1 MLEWMS
7 EGVTNQFTGTKA
19 NPFELQHV
27 VLVQNMAELDAQM
40 AAIYED
46 PKIKTKY
53 RPRGAVVL
61 ATLEG
66 MSLGFSQE
74 LFVRWAEDPQNAV
87 VLPQRGPPGTLAHD
101 LFTRWW
107 DRVQTGQTAG
117 EPIKLADPISL
128 PKNTCIE
135 VTVKQRIPL
144 KGEELEEWTRQEAE
158 RVEREAARA
167 AMLKRGRTMLDNDDD
182 DTSSTGGSDDEGE
195 GRGGTRDVDSGAIAA
210 VDLEMER
217 LRSGQTFDLHV
228 RDRGRVGGFFR
239 QPQSHCMFPFQE
251 KRRRVD
257 EFGETYDVRQYMRE
271 FDTHGDEV
279 VRGAQQEPAKPGYGV
294 LDDDTNDDFD
304 ESVPTK
310 LLQDTR
316 RVHVRCRLSFVD
328 LEGRSDGRSVRNI
341 LVQLEPKRVVLVHGS
356 AAGTQMLADYCADPE
371 VAVTKEVYAPSVGEI
386 VNVSSGANAY
396 TVKLTDALLTKV

>member
-1 MLEWMS
+1 MSHPLFLLGRCARQTMQFAQSMLEWMA
-7 EGVTNQFTGTKA
+7 EGVTNQFTGTKT

-46 PKIKTKY
+46 PKIKSKY

-74 LFVRWAEDPQNAV
+74 LFVRWAEDAQNAV
-87 VLPQRGPPGTLAHD
+87 VLPQRGPPGSLARD

-107 DRVQTGQTAG
+107 GHVQTGQAASD
-117 EPIKLADPISL
+117 PIKLADPITLARST
-128 PKNTCIE
+128 KIS
-135 VTVKQRIPL
+135 VTVRQRIPL
-144 KGEELEEWTRQEAE
+144 KGAELEEWTRQEAE
-158 RVEREAARA
+158 RKEREAARA

-182 DTSSTGGSDDEGE
+182 DTSSTGGSDDEGDGRVGTAGRDE
-195 GRGGTRDVDSGAIAA
+195 GAGAIGE

-228 RDRGRVGGFFR
+228 RGRGRVGGLFR

-257 EFGETYDVRQYMRE
+257 EFGETYDLRQYMRE
-271 FDTHGDEV
+271 FDAHGDEV
-279 VRGAQQEPAKPGYGV
+279 VRGDGVLNEPVRPGYGA
-294 LDDDTNDDFD
+294 LEDDTSDDFD
-304 ESVPTK
+304 DSVPTK
-310 LLQDTR
+310 LLSDTR
-316 RVHVRCRLSFVD
+316 LVNVRCRLAFVD
-328 LEGRSDGRSVRNI
+328 LE
-341 LVQLEPKRVVLVHGS
+341 
-356 AAGTQMLADYCADPE
+356 
-371 VAVTKEVYAPSVGEI
+371 
-386 VNVSSGANAY
+386 
-396 TVKLTDALLTKV
+396 